1 MTRTVVA
8 LALLPWAALTAT
20 WIVSENASPVTSIKN
35 QRDQVLNEQAPGI
48 RVGYIGDS
56 ILRGNNLAAS
66 DGLLITAQAN
76 REITWPRARDGWRAP
91 NYNTTH
97 MEWESNAPTTD
108 ELMHGVVS
116 DSELDTMPLKLPDIP
131 SRIAP
136 VLRIYLH
143 ADTATGSG
151 VMQIKQFEFFEVES
165 PLPAR
170 NADRVG
176 QNQVPKIDG
185 YGYSGRCLRLLSIDN

>member
-20 WIVSENASPVTSIKN
+20 WIASENASPVTSIKN
-35 QRDQVLNEQAPGI
+35 RRDQVLNEQAPRI

-56 ILRGNNLAAS
+56 ILQGNDLAAS

-91 NYNTTH
+91 NFNTTC
-97 MEWESNAPTTD
+97 MEWESNA
-108 ELMHGVVS
+108 
-116 DSELDTMPLKLPDIP
+116 
-131 SRIAP
+131 
-136 VLRIYLH
+136 
-143 ADTATGSG
+143 ATGSG

-170 NADRVG
+170 NADRVE
-176 QNQVPKIDG
+176 QDQVPKIDS
-185 YGYSGRCLRLLSIDN
+185 YGYSGRCLRLPSIDN